1 MLADIAGWL
10 LLAYCKQSAHC
21 LTCTTASI
29 NTIWPDNAAAVLG
42 VLQEASIAWEKRQQ
56 VVRARRQQ
64 QKDAAAWANFWADS
78 VGGAAGANMYA
89 QATQAS
95 RQAAE
100 AARKASWWSS
110 GDGGSSTNS
119 SRDEGDSTWSDSFDE
134 GDPSASSSWSE
145 AGASVGGKDGQRI
158 AALAAKA
165 ARASRAWKSMQE
177 LQQQQKGRPLLSA
190 VSVSVDAP

>member
-1 MLADIAGWL
+1 MLW
-10 LLAYCKQSAHC
+10 
-21 LTCTTASI
+21 
-29 NTIWPDNAAAVLG
+29 

-56 VVRARRQQ
+56 LVRARRQQ

-89 QATQAS
+89 QAAQAS

-100 AARKASWWSS
+100 AARQANWWSS
-110 GDGGSSTNS
+110 GDGSSTNS

-134 GDPSASSSWSE
+134 GDPSASSSRSE
-145 AGASVGGKDGQRI
+145 AGASIGGKDGQRI

-177 LQQQQKGRPLLSA
+177 LQQQQKGRLLLAA
-190 VSVSVDAP
+190 VSVSVEGL